1 MRIEISVHAIPDFFL
16 QIQSKLHSAAANGS
30 WVGVWLREKTWQA
43 QKNVWWHWSV
53 ASKYMEIQR
62 VAGGCHGSKGKRK
75 PALAK
80 ICSFLRVWEK
90 GILELGATSRPS
102 AEGNMVNL
110 MHSHKVIFG
119 FSSDT
124 PRSCKPSVIYTQAE
138 IAEHTEN

>member
-1 MRIEISVHAIPDFFL
+1 MHIEISIHAIPDFFL
-16 QIQSKLHSAAANGS
+16 EIQSKLHGAAANGS
-30 WVGVWLREKTWQA
+30 WVGVWLQEKMWQA

-62 VAGGCHGSKGKRK
+62 VAGGCHGSKGERK
-75 PALAK
+75 PPLAK
-80 ICSFLRVWEK
+80 ICSFLKVSGK
-90 GILELGATSRPS
+90 GILVLGATSRLNS
-102 AEGNMVNL
+102 EGNIVNL